1 MRRRLSPLLP
11 CLLLLLGVANVDAR
25 LFRADNGDRRLLG
38 IPLELQAG
46 RSHCAPATMA
56 AVMNYYGIATDQRTL
71 AVEVGSTRDT
81 GTDVESMLGIVARSC
96 AQYGIEVETLV
107 DFDYA
112 RYRRTILAYN
122 RLARKAG
129 AKRLWFTDR
138 GHLDLAKTFETAD
151 IGLLR
156 RTFGRRERA
165 AFRKAVQGG
174 IDAGAPLIWGVVL
187 GIAPELELAPYG
199 RGGHLRLIIGYNA
212 ATEEILYADPWGP
225 GHALKRM
232 PLADAQAIT
241 MSLHRLKRATPARGR

>member
-1 MRRRLSPLLP
+1 
-11 CLLLLLGVANVDAR
+11 
-25 LFRADNGDRRLLG
+25 
-38 IPLELQAG
+38 
-46 RSHCAPATMA
+46 
-56 AVMNYYGIATDQRTL
+56 
-71 AVEVGSTRDT
+71 
-81 GTDVESMLGIVARSC
+81 MLGIVARSC

-187 GIAPELELAPYG
+187 GIAPEPELAPYG